1 MIEPVAMGR
10 TLTEKILSSHAGREV
25 RAGDFA
31 LVRVDFTYAHDGT
44 APLAIQQLKAMG
56 IAAIQDPGRTAIF
69 LDHASPSPRLEHS
82 NDHKL
87 LRSFCQR
94 TGVILS
100 DVGGGVCHNEVMEK
114 YAAPGGVVIGAD
126 SHSCTSGALGA
137 FSTGMGSTDAAVA
150 MAFGCTWMRV
160 PEAFQIFLQ
169 GELTPGVLSKDA
181 ILRVIADLGAAGAT
195 YKALEFQGPAL
206 GRMGVAARA
215 TMANMAIECG
225 AKAGLFPAD
234 EQTRIFLKEQG
245 REEGYRRMAPDPEAA
260 YERRLEI
267 NLDSLEPLVAC
278 PHYVDQVRA
287 VGEVADIQVQQV
299 FIGTCTNGSLE
310 DLKIAAQIL
319 RGRRVHPATRLL
331 VSPNSRKG
339 YLDALR
345 DGTLRTL
352 AEAGAV
358 LMGPGCGPC
367 VGVHEGVL
375 GDGEVCVSTQN
386 RNFEGRMGNPKGL
399 IYLASPA
406 TAAATAIRGR
416 FSDPREFL

>member
-1 MIEPVAMGR
+1 
-10 TLTEKILSSHAGREV
+10 
-25 RAGDFA
+25 
-31 LVRVDFTYAHDGT
+31 
-44 APLAIQQLKAMG
+44 
-56 IAAIQDPGRTAIF
+56 
-69 LDHASPSPRLEHS
+69 
-82 NDHKL
+82 
-87 LRSFCQR
+87 
-94 TGVILS
+94 
-100 DVGGGVCHNEVMEK
+100 
-114 YAAPGGVVIGAD
+114 
-126 SHSCTSGALGA
+126 
-137 FSTGMGSTDAAVA
+137 
-150 MAFGCTWMRV
+150 
-160 PEAFQIFLQ
+160 
-169 GELTPGVLSKDA
+169 
-181 ILRVIADLGAAGAT
+181 
-195 YKALEFQGPAL
+195 
-206 GRMGVAARA
+206 
-215 TMANMAIECG
+215 
-225 AKAGLFPAD
+225 
-234 EQTRIFLKEQG
+234 
-245 REEGYRRMAPDPEAA
+245 MAPDPEAA

-267 NLDSLEPLVAC
+267 NLDTLEPLVAC

-319 RGRRVHPATRLL
+319 RGRRVYPSTRLL
-331 VSPNSRKG
+331 VAPNSRKG

-416 FSDPREFL
+416 ISDPREFL